1 MILREELSKLGT
13 VTMLESGYYTFED
26 VMKVKGAL
34 TYIAHK
40 SMKRQ
45 EFEQSS
51 ERRKYVQVFLER
63 LKENSRLTLQSTKLY
78 KCLVRQSEE
87 HSAKMDVIK

>member
-1 MILREELSKLGT
+1 MIMREELGKLGT
-13 VTMLESGYYTFED
+13 VTMLESGYYAFED
-26 VMKVKGAL
+26 VMRVKGAL

-51 ERRKYVQVFLER
+51 ERRKYV
-63 LKENSRLTLQSTKLY
+63 
-78 KCLVRQSEE
+78 
-87 HSAKMDVIK
+87 